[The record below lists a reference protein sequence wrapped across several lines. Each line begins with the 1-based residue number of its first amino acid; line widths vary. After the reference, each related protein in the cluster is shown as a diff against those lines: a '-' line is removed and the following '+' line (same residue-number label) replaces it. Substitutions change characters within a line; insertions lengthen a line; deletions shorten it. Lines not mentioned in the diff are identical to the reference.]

1 MSTLFVDRRDIHLE
15 HDAGALV
22 IRDRGE
28 RLATVPLAP
37 ITRVVLRGSVTLAAS
52 VLGHLGER
60 GIGVRLKFTRSEARR
75 LSILESEG
83 GVVGDDEVPGA

>member
-28 RLATVPLAP
+28 RIGTVPLAP
-37 ITRVVLRGSVTLAAS
+37 ITRFFCAAAS
-52 VLGHLGER
+52 PC
-60 GIGVRLKFTRSEARR
+60 KPACWATWASA
-75 LSILESEG
+75 
-83 GVVGDDEVPGA
+83 A